1 MAETGAMQASRV
13 QMGPALKWPRYPD
26 FPERYYRAERME
38 IPLRARRHF
47 YDWTVYTE
55 EGLPH
60 AEAYWLEGARWLSQL
75 LPERMRVDPERRTGI
90 NLGTFTGVF
99 QKAWMRLG
107 YAMYGIELEDV
118 IADLRAY
125 GCEGHRDSVFDLSS
139 IAAGRFDFGVLDRVF
154 CQQAFYERY
163 EANPQP
169 GVAKPPPPYFA
180 RIRRIL
186 KDDGAFIGMLYDWYS
201 RSVISELA
209 ALGGLTLWP
218 MNWRRLA
225 FCVDLSRPP
234 SILPDP
240 MQEPFDSP
248 YFMDIEIDGRP
259 VKFFAPTNEI
269 VDEGSGARRV
279 AFAPPLRAASEQARK
294 RPSRPGDEPA
304 RATAKR
310 RWLRLFR

>member
-1 MAETGAMQASRV
+1 MAETTATGASRLE
-13 QMGPALKWPRYPD
+13 MGPALKWPRFPD
-26 FPERYYRAERME
+26 FPERYYVAERMAV
-38 IPLRARRHF
+38 PLRARRHF

-75 LPERMRVDPERRTGI
+75 LPARMRADPARWTGI
-90 NLGTFTGVF
+90 NLGAFTGVF

-107 YAMYGIELEDV
+107 YGMYGIELEDV

-154 CQQAFYERY
+154 CQEAFYERY
-163 EANPQP
+163 EANPKP
-169 GVAKPPPPYFA
+169 GDGKPPPPYFA

-201 RSVISELA
+201 RSVIGELA

-225 FCVDLSRPP
+225 FRVDLSQPP
-234 SILPDP
+234 SVLPDP
-240 MQEPFDSP
+240 MREPFDSA
-248 YFMDIEIDGRP
+248 YFIDIELDGRSA
-259 VKFFAPTNEI
+259 KFFAPTNEI
-269 VDEGSGARRV
+269 VEERGGRRHV
-279 AFAPPLRAASEQARK
+279 HFAPPLRAASERARK
-294 RPSRPGDEPA
+294 RPSPLTGESA
-304 RATAKR
+304 AATAKR